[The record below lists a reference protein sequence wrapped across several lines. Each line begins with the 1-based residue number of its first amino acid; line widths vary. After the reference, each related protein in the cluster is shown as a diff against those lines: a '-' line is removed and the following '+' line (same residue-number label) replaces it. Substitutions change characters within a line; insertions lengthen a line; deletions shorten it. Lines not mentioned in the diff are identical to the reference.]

1 MKLNTNNMS
10 THESQQVKR
19 QQIAS
24 FVSLQ
29 WPMLIASFV
38 SLQWPML
45 FTFWRLRFSLRVDI
59 VHLIKSH
66 IIIIILATL
75 NFNSEEDILMVIC
88 LYECAV
94 KSNC

>member
-1 MKLNTNNMS
+1 MS

-19 QQIAS
+19 QQ
-24 FVSLQ
+24 
-29 WPMLIASFV
+29 IASFV